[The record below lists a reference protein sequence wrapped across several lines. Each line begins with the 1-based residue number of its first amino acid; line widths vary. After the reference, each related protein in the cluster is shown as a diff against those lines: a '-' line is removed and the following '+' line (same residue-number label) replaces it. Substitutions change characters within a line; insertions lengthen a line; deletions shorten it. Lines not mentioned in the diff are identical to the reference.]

1 MPCSGHRP
9 VHTEEG
15 ALVELLIG
23 FYPEDDRHHR
33 ACIALPAAV

>member
-33 ACIALPAAV
+33 ASIALPAAV